1 MAVRS
6 LEIFMGLRFQESSL
20 GHSLDGTEDS
30 FAPCRRRVYRHVTF
44 AGETQRNEKA
54 AVAASRRNYFC
65 ATCTAI
71 RSSESEKRPTTS
83 SSGINFS
90 LRFSFG
96 AMTTSSTLMN
106 DYGAGQPS
114 PR

>member
-6 LEIFMGLRFQESSL
+6 LVIFTGLPFQESSL
-20 GHSLDGTEDS
+20 GHSLDGTEDF
-30 FAPCRRRVYRHVTF
+30 FAPCRRRVHRHVTF
-44 AGETQRNEKA
+44 AGETPRSERA
-54 AVAASRRNYFC
+54 AVAASCRNYFC

-96 AMTTSSTLMN
+96 AMTTS
-106 DYGAGQPS
+106 
-114 PR
+114 